1 MKLMK
6 QTPPILWAI
15 IILFIVFSL
24 FAKGFVQMINLQNI
38 LKNTSILII
47 VACGMTMVIISAGI
61 DLSIGLVMSLAGIVA
76 SMYMQYIG
84 KTHTFFDVA
93 TAIIIGLAIGGAFGL
108 FNGVM
113 IGKFKFDF
121 LLITFSSMSIAAGLG
136 QVISGGEIIS
146 GFSRTYRFIGGGS
159 VGPVNMVVIIALII
173 ALFMIFIM
181 KKTRFGL
188 HVYAIGDS
196 VQCAHQ
202 SGVNVTSVL
211 IKIYFI
217 TGLLAGFGG
226 VLLASK
232 TNSISPIAGRGYE
245 FDAVAAVVVGGTPLD
260 GGVGGIWGTIMGAI
274 LIAMMKNG
282 LMLFGF
288 STFWQQTLIGVFMLL
303 IIVGDVLSTNR
314 RKHKAQRRI
323 YRDAA

>member
-1 MKLMK
+1 MYL
-6 QTPPILWAI
+6 Q
-15 IILFIVFSL
+15 SL
-24 FAKGFVQMINLQNI
+24 
-38 LKNTSILII
+38 
-47 VACGMTMVIISAGI
+47 
-61 DLSIGLVMSLAGIVA
+61 
-76 SMYMQYIG
+76 G
-84 KTHTFFDVA
+84 KTHTPVDVLVA
-93 TAIIIGLAIGGAFGL
+93 VLIGLTVGGIFGV

-136 QVISGGEIIS
+136 QVISGGNIIG

-159 VGPVNMVVIIALII
+159 LGPVNTVVIIAVII
-173 ALFMIFIM
+173 ALGMIFLT

-196 VQCAHQ
+196 TQCAHQ
-202 SGVNVTSVL
+202 SGINVSGVL
-211 IKIYFI
+211 MWIYII
-217 TGLLAGFGG
+217 TGLLAGLGG

-260 GGVGGIWGTIMGAI
+260 GGVGGIGGTIMGAI

-303 IIVGDVLSTNR
+303 IIIGDVISTNR
-314 RKHKAQRRI
+314 RKYRSQRRV
-323 YRDAA
+323 YRGTA